1 MNFIGIDMSLA
12 SAAIVIKSRT
22 NDYVFLSYIKNY
34 KKTKWTKSIEDFVD
48 ITGTSFRTDEDYS
61 TQEVLKLDDY
71 DRVTDI
77 MINDIKKH
85 IDISLPTY
93 FAIEGYSYSS
103 ATSSIIDLVTI
114 STLLRNKLRKFAEMC
129 VYSPSSVKK
138 SVCGLVYGWKN
149 IAKKGAPKWE
159 TRSTVGVNTGLAGG
173 DFKKRD
179 MVQALNDSDC
189 ESKLAGYIRENFK
202 EIYPMVNVPK
212 PLDDITDAYWILRI
226 LLNDKILKK
235 FKIIE

>member
-48 ITGTSFRTDEDYS
+48 ITGTSFRTDDDYS
-61 TQEVLKLDDY
+61 VQEVFKLEDY
-71 DRVTDI
+71 DRITDI
-77 MINDIKKH
+77 MIADIHKH

-114 STLLRNKLRKFAEMC
+114 STLLRNKLRKFATMC
-129 VYSPSSVKK
+129 VYSPSSIKK
-138 SVCGLVYGWKN
+138 NVCGLVYGWKD
-149 IAKKGAPKWE
+149 ISKTKKGGPKWE
-159 TRSTVGVNTGLAGG
+159 TRNSIGLSGG
-173 DFKKRD
+173 SFKKPQ
-179 MVQALNDSDC
+179 MVEALNDSDC

-202 EIYPMVNVPK
+202 EIYPMVNIPK
-212 PLDDITDAYWILRI
+212 PLDDITDAYWILRL
-226 LLNDKILKK
+226 LLNDKIFKK

>member
-48 ITGTSFRTDEDYS
+48 ISGTSFRTNDDYS

-71 DRVTDI
+71 DNMTDM
-77 MINDIKKH
+77 MIDDIKKH

-103 ATSSIIDLVTI
+103 ATSSIIDLVTV
-114 STLLRNKLRKFAEMC
+114 STLLRSKLRKFGEMC
-129 VYSPSSVKK
+129 VYSPSSAKK
-138 SVCGLVYGWKN
+138 SVCGLVYGWKDVSKSKKSGPKYESRNN
-149 IAKKGAPKWE
+149 I
-159 TRSTVGVNTGLAGG
+159 GLSGG
-173 DFKKRD
+173 SFQKQQ
-179 MVQALNDSDC
+179 MVESIYDSDC
-189 ESKLAGYIRENFK
+189 ESKLAVYIKENFT
-202 EIYPMVNVPK
+202 EIHGMVNVPK
-212 PLDDITDAYWILRI
+212 PIDDIVDAYWILRI
-226 LLNDKILKK
+226 LLNDKVFKQ
-235 FKIIE
+235 FKIIS